1 MPRRSSSSG
10 NFGRKLQ
17 PAKRA
22 LRRLAHTLQS
32 KLNDLDF
39 PRAIRVIR
47 KGTNRI
53 LTYCSTHLFR
63 NNRSLQVVPNTPSYR
78 HHNHHNYISDYYN
91 RSSSNRNLLLRKSF
105 SAIFIDQLYAD
116 DDKNDDAA
124 EVKISATTNR
134 VETTSV
140 RGKEVVVGNVN
151 KRPPLPR
158 NSCREGAA
166 VRTASS
172 LIQRRKKDALVIME
186 EKGGKKDD
194 EENNDNPMETLEDAW
209 REVVA
214 RSPQLR
220 PVDVRAEEFIYNFR
234 AGMKI
239 QKTKSILEKQN
250 LLPARRFKNCF
261 LDFGGARRMR
271 EGVFIDEPGKSL
283 FGK

>member
-22 LRRLAHTLQS
+22 LRRLAHTLQT

-78 HHNHHNYISDYYN
+78 HHNHHNYISDYYTN
-91 RSSSNRNLLLRKSF
+91 RSSSNRNLLRKSF
-105 SAIFIDQLYAD
+105 SAIFIDQLYPD
-116 DDKNDDAA
+116 DDNDAAAA
-124 EVKISATTNR
+124 EVKIPTTTNR
-134 VETTSV
+134 VEATSL
-140 RGKEVVVGNVN
+140 RGKEVVVRNVN

-172 LIQRRKKDALVIME
+172 LIQRRRKDALVIM
-186 EKGGKKDD
+186 DD
-194 EENNDNPMETLEDAW
+194 EEENNPMETLEDAW
-209 REVVA
+209 RVVVA

-234 AGMKI
+234 AGMKT

-250 LLPARRFKNCF
+250 LLPARMHKME
-261 LDFGGARRMR
+261 GWRRKR
-271 EGVFIDEPGKSL
+271 H
-283 FGK
+283 